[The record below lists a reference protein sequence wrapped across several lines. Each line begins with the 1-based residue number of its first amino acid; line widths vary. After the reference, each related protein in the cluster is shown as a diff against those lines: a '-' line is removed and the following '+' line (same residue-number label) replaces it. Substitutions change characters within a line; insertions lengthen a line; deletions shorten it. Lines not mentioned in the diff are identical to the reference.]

1 MPEKEPLEVKTT
13 RVEDTGA
20 GAGPES
26 TRGETFKTPDVDIY
40 ETDDE
45 LVLVADVPGVAQ
57 DGAELKLEE
66 GVLEITAHGRQGT
79 DDREPDHEEYR
90 STGFYRAFRLSE
102 EIDAEKIKAELKDGV
117 LTVRL
122 PKSARAK
129 PRKIEVKPG

>member
-1 MPEKEPLEVKTT
+1 MPEKEPLDVKATP
-13 RVEDTGA
+13 VEDA

-26 TRGETFKTPDVDIY
+26 TRCETFKTPAVDIY

-57 DGAELKLEE
+57 DGTELGLEE
-66 GVLEITAHGRQGT
+66 GVLEVTAHRRAGSNG
-79 DDREPDHEEYR
+79 REPDHEEYR
-90 STGFYRAFRLSE
+90 PTGFYRAFRLSE
-102 EIDAEKIKAELKDGV
+102 EIDAEKIRAELKDGV
-117 LTVRL
+117 LTVKL